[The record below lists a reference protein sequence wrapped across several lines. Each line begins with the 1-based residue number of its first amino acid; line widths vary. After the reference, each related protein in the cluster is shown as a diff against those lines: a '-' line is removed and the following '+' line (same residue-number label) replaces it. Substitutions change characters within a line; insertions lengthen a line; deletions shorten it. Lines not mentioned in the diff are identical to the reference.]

1 MEFNR
6 NNLEDTRRL
15 LRILPEELAA
25 AVERGGDLA
34 ALTEIVLDL
43 GRPAAARF
51 GDREAALSDREVE
64 ADLIETVCANVG
76 AFDLDNR
83 SGMERTLH
91 RISAI
96 RNRNGRII
104 GLTCRIGRAI
114 FGTADILRD
123 LIDADRSILI
133 LGKPGIGKTTILREA
148 ARILSERK
156 RVVIVDTSNE
166 IGGDGDIPH
175 PAVGKARRLQVAK
188 PALQHEVMIEAVE
201 NHNPE
206 VIIIDEIGRESEAQA
221 ARTIAERGV
230 QLIGTAHGQ
239 TINNLLMNP
248 TLSDLI
254 GGIESVTLSDEEAR
268 RRGTQKTVLER
279 RSPPTFNT
287 LVEIVARDRL
297 IIYEDI
303 AAAVDA
309 LVRGVALEPESRS
322 RDANGRI
329 TRAKAP
335 APILESRAGIL
346 QAPNGSHHSERN
358 PIANNNIF
366 RISGH
371 TRRNLTVGNGS
382 NGEPAWKAPGFTA
395 ETLLSGSE
403 SVSEPAAPNGKA
415 ARKDRRTLKLFLHG
429 VARNR
434 FQRAAERL
442 GVRALI
448 ANQVEEADA
457 LMTLRPYYRDRQSVI
472 VDAEVRGIPIYVL
485 RSNTINQIESGL
497 SSLFDVPIYQ
507 RESNRDRAE
516 DETFQAIEALLSG
529 TMEWI
534 DLPPADASVRRLEH
548 ALIEKHGLLSTSIG
562 KEPRRFIR
570 VYRPDGS
577 SSAAEP
583 SA

>member
-1 MEFNR
+1 MEFSR
-6 NNLEDTRRL
+6 NNIEDTKRL
-15 LRILPEELAA
+15 LKILPEDLAA
-25 AVERGGDLA
+25 AVERGGDLS

-43 GRPAAARF
+43 GRLPAARF
-51 GDREAALSDREVE
+51 GDSETVLTDREVE
-64 ADLIETVCANVG
+64 AVMIETVCANVG

-83 SGMERTLH
+83 AGMERTLH

-114 FGTADILRD
+114 FGTAEILRD

-175 PAVGKARRLQVAK
+175 PAIGKARRLQVAK

-206 VIIIDEIGRESEAQA
+206 VIIIDEIRRESEAQA

-287 LVEIVARDRL
+287 LVEIVTRDHL
-297 IIYEDI
+297 IVYEDI

-309 LVRGVALEPESRS
+309 LVRGVALEPESR
-322 RDANGRI
+322 RREADGRI

-335 APILESRAGIL
+335 PPVLESRGGVL
-346 QAPNGSHHSERN
+346 QPPNHSRYPERN
-358 PIANNNIF
+358 PVANSNIY

-371 TRRNLTVGNGS
+371 TRRNQLTANGSFPPSVGNAS
-382 NGEPAWKAPGFTA
+382 VF
-395 ETLLSGSE
+395 GSE
-403 SVSEPAAPNGKA
+403 APLNGSGNAVEKMEPGEKT
-415 ARKDRRTLKLFLHG
+415 ARKERRSLRLFLHG

-457 LMTLRPYYRDRQSVI
+457 LMTLRPYYRDRQAVI
-472 VDAEVRGIPIYVL
+472 VDAETRGIPVYVL

-497 SSLFDVPIYQ
+497 SALFDVPIRQ

-516 DETFQAIEALLSG
+516 DETFQAIETVLTG
-529 TMEWI
+529 NTDWV
-534 DLPPADASVRRLEH
+534 DLPPADAAVRALEH
-548 ALIEKHGLLSTSIG
+548 ALIEKHGLLSKSIG

-570 VYRPDGS
+570 VYRPDAPIHDADQGW
-577 SSAAEP
+577 
-583 SA
+583 